1 MSHPLCETNCHYLQT
16 PSIGRGIETPIFY
29 LPPADMPIFVLR
41 NNEQFG
47 PFELDELTSYVQA
60 GNFLP
65 TDYCW
70 QEGWEEWRLLDSIVS
85 LPAPIQ
91 IPSRAAPRS
100 STLSSSASST
110 RISRKTVFVLGGTLA
125 IILIVFYF
133 ASPYWTLYRLKRAV
147 ERNDAVFV
155 ADRVDFPQL
164 RESFKGAVMANLATE
179 AAKGEADGMEALGA
193 AFGALMVGPMV
204 DAFVTPE
211 GLVQMMQGRDIDE
224 MLDED
229 PGTPDTAHQPTAAE
243 IPEGDESEGG
253 MNVSSMGYETMN
265 RFAVALAGGPEAS
278 STEKES
284 ITLLFSRRGLTGWK
298 LGGIRIGPR

>member
-1 MSHPLCETNCHYLQT
+1 
-16 PSIGRGIETPIFY
+16 
-29 LPPADMPIFVLR
+29 MPILVLR

-47 PFELDELTSYVQA
+47 PFELDELTRYLQA

-85 LPAPIQ
+85 LPVPVP
-91 IPSRAAPRS
+91 IPSRPAPQQ
-100 STLSSSASST
+100 STLSSSTSSP
-110 RISRKTVFVLGGTLA
+110 RLSRKTVFVLGGTLGLVM
-125 IILIVFYF
+125 ILFYF

-147 ERNDAVFV
+147 DRNDAVFV

-164 RESFKGAVMANLATE
+164 RESFKGAVMANLAKE
-179 AAKGEADGMEALGA
+179 AVDGDADGFEALGA

-211 GLVQMMQGRDIDE
+211 GLVQMMQGRDLDE

-229 PGTPDTAHQPTAAE
+229 PGTPETVSKSTATKIQD
-243 IPEGDESEGG
+243 GDESGGG
-253 MNVSSMGYETMN
+253 MDVSSMGYETLN
-265 RFAVALAGGPEAS
+265 RFAVTLAGGPDAS
-278 STEKES
+278 ASEKES
-284 ITLLFSRRGLTGWK
+284 FTLLFSRQGLTGWM
-298 LGGIRIGPR
+298 LTGIRIGPH